1 MSRSRTRRPS
11 LATLAVLQAMV
22 SRPTESHYGLELSE
36 QADLATGT
44 VYPILRRLEQDGWV
58 TSSWEDVDPAEESRP
73 RRRLYF
79 LTGAGARL
87 AREALAEHSRRF
99 QLIQPATSPE
109 ATT

>member
-1 MSRSRTRRPS
+1 MTRSRPRRHS
-11 LATLAVLQAMV
+11 LATLAVLQVMV
-22 SRPTESHYGLELSE
+22 SRPTESHYGLEVSE

-58 TSSWEDVDPAEESRP
+58 TSSWEDVDPSEESRP

-99 QLIQPATSPE
+99 HLTQPVASPGI
-109 ATT
+109 TT